1 MVQNDKEV
9 TPGHHSVPHD
19 DREGA
24 RGTSRS
30 QDQPRILR
38 RAVRNM
44 EAEDLEDFTMVHP
57 GGGQPPRQQ
66 LGECEQREGQCGERD
81 RVRGFSLLTWKSPS
95 PTSTT
100 RKRATPKVGAKVKTE
115 EILDKTVDEV
125 CGIEMVVGP
134 RPMCHCQLPT
144 QIHVGHTPKNPD
156 RMPFRGTKEGNV
168 PQAEYMR
175 WENRQG

>member
-1 MVQNDKEV
+1 
-9 TPGHHSVPHD
+9 
-19 DREGA
+19 
-24 RGTSRS
+24 
-30 QDQPRILR
+30 
-38 RAVRNM
+38 M
-44 EAEDLEDFTMVHP
+44 ETEDLEDFTMVHP

-168 PQAEYMR
+168 PQAEVHEVGESSGVDWKSCPKKLGRKYSCCPKTGSFLLASDPADLFR
-175 WENRQG
+175 L